1 MALQQLVHV
10 HDVSFRCPEVAG
22 ESLRRNI
29 EHVNDRAPSRLDLL
43 HFARR
48 VVVQQAT
55 AALAQIDAWIAQEE
69 QREARQQQADEMR
82 PAPPEW
88 VVERGLQKTNL
99 VAVHMGDCWTVRK
112 SSRCVGVSR
121 AQAVD
126 ALRQQVPACTHCRPD
141 TALGV
146 LD

>member
-1 MALQQLVHV
+1 MVLQQLVHV
-10 HDVSFRCPEVAG
+10 HGVSFHCPEVAG

-29 EHVNDRAPSRLDLL
+29 EQVNDPAPSRLDLL

-55 AALAQIDAWIAQEE
+55 AAITQIDAWIGQEQE
-69 QREARQQQADEMR
+69 REARQRQAEEMR
-82 PAPPEW
+82 PPPPDW

-99 VAVHMGDCWTVRK
+99 VAVHAGDCWTVAK

-126 ALRQQVPACTHCRPD
+126 ALRQQVPACSHCRPD
-141 TALGV
+141 TGLGF
-146 LD
+146 LE